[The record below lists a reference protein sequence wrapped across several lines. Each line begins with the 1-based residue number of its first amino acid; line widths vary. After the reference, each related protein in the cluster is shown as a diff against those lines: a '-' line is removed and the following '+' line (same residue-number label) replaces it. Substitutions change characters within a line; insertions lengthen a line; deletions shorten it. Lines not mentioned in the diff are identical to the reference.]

1 MTMLSMQMTVEG
13 TVEAFDQG
21 NFTSRLASSLGVP
34 PEAIALNVSAGSINV
49 VAAVTVDGDA
59 TEVLSTL
66 QGLAANASALS
77 DAVGVTIEGV
87 GAPVTSL
94 QLVAAPSPPPP
105 ALRPPPSPSPPPP
118 ALPPPATPLPPSP
131 TSTPS
136 GLPSAAGLADS
147 SAAVSAG
154 PLESD
159 SLIGVSV
166 GVGALLFF
174 LLCIAGCV
182 LLNRKQNGPLSITSV
197 VGLRI
202 GVRGS
207 QGLRYPRQQ
216 APLEQ
221 SSASHDGSKQ
231 DEEQPPSG
239 PATPHE
245 ALTLAIDEFQAAL
258 GGAASG
264 ERPSASSGG
273 PMALRS
279 PKSPKS
285 PTATSAGPFGLAAS
299 PRPST
304 VSMAPPSPHT
314 DSAVSGAMLF
324 I

>member
-1 MTMLSMQMTVEG
+1 MQMTVEG
-13 TVEAFDQG
+13 TVEAFDQA

-49 VAAVTVDGDA
+49 VATVSVGGDA

-66 QGLAANASALS
+66 QGLAANTSALS

-87 GAPVTSL
+87 DAPVISL

-118 ALPPPATPLPPSP
+118 ALPPPALPPPPSP
-131 TSTPS
+131 SPTPP

-147 SAAVSAG
+147 SAAVSAA

-166 GVGALLFF
+166 GVGALLFV
-174 LLCIAGCV
+174 LLCIFGAV
-182 LLNRKQNGPLSITSV
+182 LLNRKQNGTLSIAAV

-202 GVRGS
+202 GVRGTP
-207 QGLRYPRQQ
+207 GLRFPRQQ
-216 APLEQ
+216 APLEA
-221 SSASHDGSKQ
+221 SSASHDGSKR
-231 DEEQPPSG
+231 DEAASSG

-258 GGAASG
+258 GGVRSTLT
-264 ERPSASSGG
+264 SSGLPIV
-273 PMALRS
+273 PMSPRS

-285 PTATSAGPFGLAAS
+285 QNSPNSPTATSPRPFGLAAS

-304 VSMAPPSPHT
+304 SVAPLSPHT
-314 DSAVSGAMLF
+314 DSALSAPMLF